1 MVTPTPYPTPAGTP
15 LFQLPGDLITT
26 DMATQA
32 VQTWN
37 MFGDIGTA
45 IQVAVLLMIVFG
57 GLLIIIRS
65 VKEV

>member
-1 MVTPTPYPTPAGTP
+1 MLTPTPYPTSFATP
-15 LFQLPGDLITT
+15 SIQLPSEVMGT
-26 DMATQA
+26 DAAMQA
-32 VQTWN
+32 VQVWN
-37 MFGDIGTA
+37 MFGGFGTA